1 MTTKPQQSWL
11 ITINNPTDDDK
22 ELLSQLGV
30 VGKATDEV
38 VQYVKWALETGEGE
52 TPHIQAYIYLH
63 SPQRFSWIQKRL
75 KRAAIYPTVG
85 TPSQCR
91 DYIGNPDYVHAESTS
106 DAKKAGKRKGGTS
119 EPAQEWGNLDGVN
132 LNKGTRPPK
141 LKRDDVLLM
150 VKDRIDNS
158 ATEAELWQEFFP
170 VMVIHGSKI
179 MNYYAIKG
187 LETERDKVVKKY
199 QEVRYE
205 RLAIEDLQQQEAKDI
220 ALVLAQLQQE
230 GI

>member
-1 MTTKPQQSWL
+1 MP
-11 ITINNPTDDDK
+11 
-22 ELLSQLGV
+22 QLGIDN
-30 VGKATDEV
+30 KTSDEV

-63 SPQRFSWIQKRL
+63 TPQRFSWIQKRL

-91 DYIGNPDYVHAESTS
+91 EYIGNPDYLYAGTHP
-106 DAKKAGKRKGGTS
+106 DPKKEGKRKGGTS

-132 LNKGTRPPK
+132 LNKGTRPPR

-150 VKDRIDNS
+150 VKERIDGG

-170 VMVIHGSKI
+170 AMVIHGAKI
-179 MNYYAIKG
+179 MNYYVIKG
-187 LETERDKVVKKY
+187 FKTERDKIADLY
-199 QEVRYE
+199 QDVRFE
-205 RLAIEDLQQQEAKDI
+205 RLAIEDLQQQEAKDM
-220 ALVLAQLQQE
+220 ALVLAQLQE
-230 GI
+230 AK